1 MNVSSSMSRH
11 RKAVLIFGFV
21 GPLVIAM
28 LVSALLLGVRSK
40 VFAKYEL
47 RSKAKEGLRVAT
59 VEVET
64 VRKFMESDGRLDNLR
79 NWEED
84 SGKDFFQLFSQSL
97 DESMSQLPEGSLRRT
112 AMGQAD
118 GASSIGSAS
127 GLSHSRITLSFEG
140 NYQAMQSVMARLEAK
155 IPTLILEDLEIVR
168 NPSNN
173 RTERNILLFRVTY
186 INWEMAESG
195 R

>member
-1 MNVSSSMSRH
+1 MSRH
-11 RKAVLIFGFV
+11 RRAVLIFGFV
-21 GPLVIAM
+21 CPLVIA
-28 LVSALLLGVRSK
+28 LLFSALLLGVRSK

-47 RSKAKEGLRVAT
+47 RSKAREDLRVAT

-64 VRKFMESDGRLDNLR
+64 VRKFLESDGRLDSLR
-79 NWEED
+79 KWEEE
-84 SGKDFFQLFSQSL
+84 SSKDFFQLFSQSL

-112 AMGQAD
+112 AMGQAG
-118 GASSIGSAS
+118 GASSIGLAS
-127 GLSHSRITLSFEG
+127 GLPHSRITLSFEG
-140 NYQAMQSVMARLEAK
+140 YYQAMQSVMARLEAK

-173 RTERNILLFRVTY
+173 RSERNVLLFQVTY
-186 INWEMAESG
+186 INWEIAESE

>member
-1 MNVSSSMSRH
+1 MSRH

-21 GPLVIAM
+21 GPLVIAL

-112 AMGQAD
+112 AMGQAA

-140 NYQAMQSVMARLEAK
+140 YYQAMQSVMARLEAK
-155 IPTLILEDLEIVR
+155 IPTLILEDLEVVR

-173 RTERNILLFRVTY
+173 RTDRNILLFRVTY
-186 INWEMAESG
+186 INWEIAESG